1 MEIEAKL
8 ESTVIPPA
16 TTNTNHLLVKI
27 KTPSANPGQR
37 HPLVIG
43 LAIDKSWSMKGDKID
58 STLEA
63 ASALVNWLTR
73 NDYLCVVAYS
83 ADVQIVQS
91 MTQLKDKLSVI
102 DKIRSVK
109 VATSTNLSG
118 GWLQALKIIENSNVP
133 NAYKRVILLTD
144 GQATLGVKDQE
155 QFNKIASDHH
165 ARGISTTTI
174 GFGTDF
180 NEASLRD
187 ISVSGGGNFYFVSS
201 PEEASGIFF
210 REFGEIG
217 SLYGQALELKLKFS
231 PGVRLME
238 MFNDYP
244 YSTES
249 DGTVSIQAGDIRADD
264 LRNIV
269 LALEVNSAH
278 PEMKP
283 DNLVS
288 IQASYY
294 NLLDNM
300 KLQNIQAN
308 ASARIAVELTAQPD
322 PEVVIERLIYSSAKS
337 AIKAAR
343 HLQEGDAETAKTLI
357 ANAIERL
364 EGHIPFAPETLQPV
378 LNRLRNTSA
387 KIKTNTQL
395 AGKHVMA
402 MGSDIYSRTEIID
415 TGGVETHDRIFE
427 YRAQGDIDLYKCP
440 DLKTMVQSQMKEGF
454 KFIIFD
460 LSDTKFID
468 SSGIGAFIQISG
480 WLRKRGGEFVVSNTV
495 DTVRKVFEVTRLEN
509 HIRLANSM
517 EEARDIIDSIIQ
529 SLRR

>member
-8 ESTVIPPA
+8 ESNVIPPA
-16 TTNTNHLLVKI
+16 STNTNHLLIKV
-27 KTPSANPGQR
+27 KTPPANPDKR

-58 STLEA
+58 ATIEA

-73 NDYLCVVAYS
+73 NDHLCVVAYS

-91 MTQLKDKLSVI
+91 LTQLKDKMSVV
-102 DKIRSVK
+102 DKIRSIK

-118 GWLQALKIIENSNVP
+118 GWLQALKIIENCNVP
-133 NAYKRVILLTD
+133 NSYKRVILLTD

-155 QFNKIASDHH
+155 QFNKIATDHH
-165 ARGISTTTI
+165 SRGVSTTTI

-187 ISVSGGGNFYFVSS
+187 IAVAGGGNFYFVSS

-217 SLYGQALELKLKFS
+217 SLYGQALELKIKFS

-244 YSTES
+244 YSTDAE
-249 DGTVSIQAGDIRADD
+249 GVVNVLAGDIRADD

-269 LALEVNSAH
+269 LSLEVNSGH
-278 PEMKP
+278 PDFNANE
-283 DNLVS
+283 LVTV
-288 IQASYY
+288 QASYY
-294 NLLDNM
+294 NLLENM
-300 KLQNIQAN
+300 KLENIN
-308 ASARIAVELTAQPD
+308 SKCGGVVESRPD
-322 PEVVIERLIYSSAKS
+322 LKPDTEVLIERLIYSSAKA

-343 HLQEGDAETAKTLI
+343 HIQEGDIETAKTMI
-357 ANAIERL
+357 GNAIERL
-364 EGHIPFAPETLQPV
+364 EGQVNLAPETLNPV
-378 LNRLRNTSA
+378 LNRLKNTSN
-387 KIKTNTQL
+387 KIKSNTQL

-415 TGGVETHDRIFE
+415 TGGIETHDRVFE
-427 YRAQGDIDLYKCP
+427 YHAQGDIDLYKCP
-440 DLKTMVQSQMKEGF
+440 DLKTMVQNQMKEGY
-454 KFIIFD
+454 KFVIFD
-460 LSDTKFID
+460 LEETKFID

-480 WLRKRGGEFVVSNTV
+480 WLRRRGGEFVVANTV

-509 HIRLANSM
+509 HIRLAKSM
-517 EEARDIIDSIIQ
+517 EEARDVIESIIQ